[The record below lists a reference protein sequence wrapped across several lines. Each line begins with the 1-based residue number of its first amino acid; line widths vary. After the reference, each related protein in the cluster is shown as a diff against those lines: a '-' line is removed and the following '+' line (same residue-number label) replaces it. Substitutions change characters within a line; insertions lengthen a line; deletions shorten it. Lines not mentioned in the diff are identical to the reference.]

1 MVAAKRP
8 PNIIGIL
15 VDDLGGLD
23 MKLDDGRVEKF
34 RKTVVPGS

>member
-1 MVAAKRP
+1 MVAAERP

-34 RKTVVPGS
+34 GKTFVPGS